1 MASPTMTPD
10 QARALLRDIRRTG
23 ANPGY
28 TEPLS
33 DLEIEG
39 WIALLIATGLV
50 TEGEGS

>member
-1 MASPTMTPD
+1 MTTD
-10 QARALLRDIRRTG
+10 QARELLRNIRRAG

-39 WIALLIATGLV
+39 WIALLMALGLV
-50 TEGEGS
+50 TEREI

>member
-1 MASPTMTPD
+1 MTSD
-10 QARALLRDIRRTG
+10 QARQFLRAIRRSS

-39 WIALLIATGLV
+39 WIAFLSALGLV
-50 TEGEGS
+50 HE